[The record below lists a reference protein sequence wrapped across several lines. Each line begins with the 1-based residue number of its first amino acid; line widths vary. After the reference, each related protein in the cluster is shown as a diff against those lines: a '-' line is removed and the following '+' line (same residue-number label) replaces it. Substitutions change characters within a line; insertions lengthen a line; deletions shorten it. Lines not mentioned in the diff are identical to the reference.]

1 MRVVLIVLLLS
12 SLFLQAGCAAFG
24 VATRGDLE
32 EERRAA
38 RARAEQL
45 REENRILRDRIERL
59 GATIEVTGRSIA
71 EMESTLQGF
80 EDRAAEQRQR
90 IWSQTGDL
98 QVRMAAIED
107 RLGAATSLSD
117 SLRGDVDQATRAAQ
131 AASTEALTVRQDLD
145 TVAETA
151 EFARSRSETLLRAWL
166 EQLRAE
172 RERLERQLGA
182 LEASLAQ
189 WESEV
194 FRPEGRPLSG
204 PTDSEIEVSGGAEGG
219 AAESEESAAVR

>member
-1 MRVVLIVLLLS
+1 MRAVLIVLLLS

-24 VATRGDLE
+24 IATRGDLE
-32 EERRAA
+32 DERRAA

-59 GATIEVTGRSIA
+59 GASIEVTGRSIA
-71 EMESTLQGF
+71 DMESTLQHFG
-80 EDRAAEQRQR
+80 DRAAEQRQE

-98 QVRMAAIED
+98 QVRLAAIED
-107 RLGAATSLSD
+107 RLGAAASLSD
-117 SLRGDVDQATRAAQ
+117 SLRDDVDRASRAAQ

-145 TVAETA
+145 SVAENA
-151 EFARSRSETLLRAWL
+151 EFARSRSEVLLRAWL

-172 RERLERQLGA
+172 RDRLERQLGA
-182 LEASLAQ
+182 LESSLSQ

-204 PTDSEIEVSGGAEGG
+204 SAERDLEVSGDTRGAG
-219 AAESEESAAVR
+219 AESEDSATVR